1 MKYTI
6 KDVADR
12 ARVSVATVSRV
23 LNHSDTVKEE
33 TRDRVVAVIE
43 ELSYTPN
50 FAAKRMRRDLV
61 NTIGV
66 IVPDISASFY
76 SEIIKGIENRAN
88 EMSFRLIVC
97 DAQNSKLKEKD
108 HIRFLYDGSVDGMV
122 FVVPQVADDDLV
134 HLHSQSMSIVVFGR
148 NMGQY
153 GIPSITVDNV
163 YGAYQAVK
171 HLCSHGFT
179 KIAYIGG
186 IEAENDYDHR
196 ARLHGFKTALS
207 DAGIGVRDGYIENG
221 AYSEEGGSSAFL
233 RLMSLA
239 EPPTAIFCAN
249 DEMALGVLRAAKK
262 RGVDIPR
269 QLSLIG
275 FDNIRISQYTSP
287 ALTTV
292 SQPTYNI
299 GVLLGE
305 RLISNLTRGGKARSS
320 ANLILRPELI
330 VRESCGC

>member
-6 KDVADR
+6 TDVADR

-23 LNHSDTVKEE
+23 LNHKDTVKEE
-33 TRDRVVAVIE
+33 TRDKVIAVIK

-50 FAAKRMRRDLV
+50 FAAKTLRNNLI

-97 DAQNSKLKEKD
+97 DAQNSKSKEND

-134 HLHSQSMSIVVFGR
+134 HLHAENMSIVVFGR
-148 NMGQY
+148 NMEQH

-163 YGAYQAVK
+163 YGAYQAVR
-171 HLCSHGFT
+171 HLCSHGFARV
-179 KIAYIGG
+179 AYIGG

-196 ARLHGFKTALS
+196 ARLHGFKKALS
-207 DAGIGVRDGYIENG
+207 DSGIEIHDEYIENG
-221 AYSEEGGSSAFL
+221 GYSEEGGSSAFV
-233 RLMSLA
+233 RLMSLP
-239 EPPTAIFCAN
+239 EPPNAIFCAN

-262 RGVDIPR
+262 RSIDIPR
-269 QLSLIG
+269 QLGLIG

-305 RLISNLTRGGKARSS
+305 QLIAHLTDRERGRRNT
-320 ANLILRPELI
+320 NLILRPELI